1 MLDKPE
7 SKKRGRLET
16 RTLELRRRSNGHS
29 MRQSRPI
36 RRYASPAND
45 RALGNFCIYPLNFIQ
60 WIYLTGYRDVSI
72 KYTLALSIILA
83 LTPVVSVYGQGQEY
97 PDNEKPGHRYVI
109 AGRYSAM
116 LAIGGDEND
125 VDISGGNG
133 IDVSGGLV
141 LTKWLTPAVYA
152 SFHPIESVGL
162 FSSESGSSIGVFGGV
177 KLKSPIL
184 LYASL
189 MGGTEMRTVAPSSV
203 APALQVEAG
212 LEVPLANDGE
222 FGGTVSLG
230 YRASNK
236 AVSLL
241 VAVGLVVRLD

>member
-36 RRYASPAND
+36 RRYASPASD

-83 LTPVVSVYGQGQEY
+83 LTPVVSAYGQGQEY
-97 PDNEKPGHRYVI
+97 PNNEKPGHRYVI

-116 LAIGGDEND
+116 IEIGGEDDLEL
-125 VDISGGNG
+125 SAGSG
-133 IDVSGGLV
+133 IDASGGLV
-141 LTKWLTPAVYA
+141 LAKWLIPVVYA
-152 SFHPIESVGL
+152 SFNSIESVGL
-162 FSSESGSSIGVFGGV
+162 LSGPDRGGSIGVFGGV
-177 KLKSPIL
+177 KMKSPIL

-203 APALQVEAG
+203 APALQVEVG